1 MPKIYAVNK
10 GWNPGVYHSNIE
22 AQKQITKY
30 TGNEWKVFKNKTSL
44 IRYCIDFNWKNVL
57 SSIDTDEIEKA
68 INFFPYDYVIRE
80 DVTEDKKFLTWEKAN
95 SYATEYGINPQKITR
110 QPKTGDKKIYVVHKG
125 RMPGVYYSSSVA
137 KAQTDG
143 FPNRSRF
150 FFYTANAIGYI
161 KDINRPDLLACFSKN
176 ERASVIAGF
185 KKFHAVPSV
194 KVCYTRAGARFVAE
208 KNLIDPDDIRT
219 FRSLEDAEKYV
230 TETKEAKTIQK
241 QIKTISCQRST
252 KNTLGFPGNKIAEA
266 YVDGSYSERK
276 KDIYGSGIV
285 FKNEKSTEYFS
296 IKGSNPDMLELGCNG
311 GEIMAVWQSV
321 LIAQEHHIQK
331 LYIYTDSTTV
341 QYCMEQKPKKTG
353 MMKFKDFLQKASEQM
368 EIELIKVKAHSG
380 NLIHNKAD
388 ELAKMA
394 IY

>member
-22 AQKQITKY
+22 AQKQIAKY

-150 FFYTANAIGYI
+150 SSIQPMLLGISRTST
-161 KDINRPDLLACFSKN
+161 DLTFLHVFQRTKGRRQLRDLKN
-176 ERASVIAGF
+176 F
-185 KKFHAVPSV
+185 MPSH
-194 KVCYTRAGARFVAE
+194 
-208 KNLIDPDDIRT
+208 L
-219 FRSLEDAEKYV
+219 
-230 TETKEAKTIQK
+230 
-241 QIKTISCQRST
+241 
-252 KNTLGFPGNKIAEA
+252 
-266 YVDGSYSERK
+266 
-276 KDIYGSGIV
+276 
-285 FKNEKSTEYFS
+285 
-296 IKGSNPDMLELGCNG
+296 
-311 GEIMAVWQSV
+311 
-321 LIAQEHHIQK
+321 
-331 LYIYTDSTTV
+331 
-341 QYCMEQKPKKTG
+341 
-353 MMKFKDFLQKASEQM
+353 
-368 EIELIKVKAHSG
+368 
-380 NLIHNKAD
+380 
-388 ELAKMA
+388 
-394 IY
+394 